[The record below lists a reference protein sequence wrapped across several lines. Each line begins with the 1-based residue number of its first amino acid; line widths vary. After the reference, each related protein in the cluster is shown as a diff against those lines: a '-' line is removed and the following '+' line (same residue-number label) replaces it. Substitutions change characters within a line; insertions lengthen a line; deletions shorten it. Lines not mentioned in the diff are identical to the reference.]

1 MSSISPCL
9 TGRSRSTT
17 SYESRVGVS
26 SSTSRA
32 NFATS
37 PPDAAR
43 SMSLL
48 AELSPRARDPKSMTL
63 HTPFRLARVRMLS
76 MTFCLRSIVSALSL
90 WGRRS
95 APRTILSIGHT
106 FHGHLFR
113 LPVPVR
119 VELRPR
125 AAFAVCARAVDEK
138 SPGRALRSGL
148 GFKRMQSWACGYSPS
163 SPKSTLVMSAAAFLP
178 APMARMTVAAPVTM
192 SPPAQILGLEVRP
205 VSSSATM

>member
-32 NFATS
+32 NFAIS

-106 FHGHLFR
+106 FPRSSLSPSCSRALSCDHLRRSQF
-113 LPVPVR
+113 VPALQTR
-119 VELRPR
+119 RAPAACCGRGSASSGCNRGRAATRRPR
-125 AAFAVCARAVDEK
+125 PKAPWSCPRRP
-138 SPGRALRSGL
+138 SCRRPWPG
-148 GFKRMQSWACGYSPS
+148 
-163 SPKSTLVMSAAAFLP
+163 
-178 APMARMTVAAPVTM
+178 
-192 SPPAQILGLEVRP
+192 
-205 VSSSATM
+205 

>member
-1 MSSISPCL
+1 MSWISPCL

-90 WGRRS
+90 WGAAQCAAHYLKYRPCVS
-95 APRTILSIGHT
+95 KVISFA
-106 FHGHLFR
+106 FLF
-113 LPVPVR
+113 PC

-125 AAFAVCARAVDEK
+125 AVFAVCARVADEK

-148 GFKRMQSWACGYSPS
+148 GFRRMQSWACGYSPS